1 MRHLPT
7 QPLSPVLSLVAAT
20 LVASCPAAAQIRK
33 PSLSPRSVVQ
43 QDVGLARA
51 TVDYGRPGVKGRTIF
66 GALEPY
72 GKVWRTGA
80 NQSTKLTFDRAVTFG
95 GEALPA
101 GTYGLYTIP
110 NASSWTVI
118 LSKNSTRWGA
128 GGYDPAEDQL
138 RVQVAPETLGDLRET
153 LTIEFE
159 SFHMNGA
166 TLVIAWERT
175 RVRVPVFVDSDE
187 EILASIDERVRTA
200 EGEVSA
206 QSYFDAAMFLYAKD
220 RDLDEATAWMAKATE
235 LQPRAF
241 WMTYYRAELAH
252 YRGNDALA
260 RRAATDALASARGSK
275 GGDFGYVA
283 KCELLLKAIEG

>member
-1 MRHLPT
+1 MRLLT
-7 QPLSPVLSLVAAT
+7 LLLASLVAAGT
-20 LVASCPAAAQIRK
+20 ASAQIRK

-51 TVDYGRPGVKGRTIF
+51 TVDYGRPGVKGRKIF
-66 GALEPY
+66 GSLEPH

-80 NQSTKLTFDRAVTFG
+80 NQSTKLTFDRAVEFG

-110 NASSWTVI
+110 DQSSWTVI

-138 RVQVAPETLGDLRET
+138 RIQVEPKTLRDLRET

-175 RVRVPVFVDSDE
+175 RVEVPVFVDSDD
-187 EILASIDERVRTA
+187 EILAAIDERVRTA

-220 RDLDEATAWMAKATE
+220 RDLDEATEWIAKASE
-235 LQPRAF
+235 MQPRAF
-241 WMTYYRAELAH
+241 WMGYYRAELAH
-252 YRGNDALA
+252 HRGDEELA
-260 RRAATDALASARGSK
+260 RRAATAALASARKSK

-283 KCELLLKAIEG
+283 KCELLLKALEG